1 MIPFFRKIRKKMA
14 DDNKPLMYMRYAIGE
29 VVLVVIG
36 IIIKLQINNWE
47 TDLLQPLK
55 YTPK

>member
-1 MIPFFRKIRKKMA
+1 
-14 DDNKPLMYMRYAIGE
+14 MYMRYAIGE